1 MSYVSTRAVALT
13 VAVLLLAAYRAI
25 AAPPVGK
32 KTGSAEPLAGTN
44 WTLVTLGGQAPL
56 SDTTVTLRF
65 ASSGSVSGSDGCNVY
80 HGSYS
85 VDGTTICFGSEFVS
99 SQMAC
104 PEAIM
109 SQAKAYSRALQRA
122 AAYAVDADRLL
133 LRVTGDNELAVFAAQ
148 DITVVGTS
156 WKVTAYN
163 DGQQAVVSVITGT
176 EITATFGADDRLA
189 GSAGCNN
196 YFASYR
202 VDGEAIA
209 IGVPGTTRKACAEPE
224 GVMEQERLYLGALRS
239 AATFQVDGDKMHL
252 RTTAGALAVTL
263 VARPVVTQ

>member
-1 MSYVSTRAVALT
+1 
-13 VAVLLLAAYRAI
+13 
-25 AAPPVGK
+25 
-32 KTGSAEPLAGTN
+32 
-44 WTLVTLGGQAPL
+44 
-56 SDTTVTLRF
+56 
-65 ASSGSVSGSDGCNVY
+65 
-80 HGSYS
+80 
-85 VDGTTICFGSEFVS
+85 
-99 SQMAC
+99 MAC

-163 DGQQAVVSVITGT
+163 NGQQAVVSVITGT

-209 IGVPGTTRKACAEPE
+209 IAIGVPGTTRKACAEPD
-224 GVMEQERLYLGALRS
+224 GVMEQERLYLEALRS
-239 AATFQVDGDKMHL
+239 AATFQIDGDKMHL

-263 VARPVVTQ
+263 VARPVATQ